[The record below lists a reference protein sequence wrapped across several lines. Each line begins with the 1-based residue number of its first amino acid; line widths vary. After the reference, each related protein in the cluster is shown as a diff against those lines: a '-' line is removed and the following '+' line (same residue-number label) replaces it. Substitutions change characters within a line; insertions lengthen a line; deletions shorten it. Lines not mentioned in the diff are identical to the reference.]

1 MVSILKD
8 IPIENIKIIPCRVK
22 GPRGIVKSFLISGDN
37 RLILVDTGFSDAD
50 ADIIIEAVDS
60 LGRKHE
66 DLKLCVLTHRHGD
79 HTGGLKKLKKTLKFQ
94 VMAHELD
101 MPAIQKTTGY
111 EVDKVLN
118 GGEVISDCGGI
129 RIIHTPGHTAGSISL
144 HIPSIKTLIAG
155 DAILSAGEHLVVSP
169 GYLSEDAAQAESSVR
184 HLIEMNLDLERILV
198 GHGDDVYEDAK
209 TNLKRILVG
218 QRAV

>member
-8 IPIENIKIIPCRVK
+8 IPIENIKIVPCRVK
-22 GPRGIVKSFLISGDN
+22 GPKGIVKSFLISGDN

-50 ADIIIEAVDS
+50 ADIIIEAIEG

-79 HTGGLKKLKKTLKFQ
+79 HTGGLKKLKKALKFQ

-101 MPAIQKTTGY
+101 MSAIQKVTGY
-111 EVDKVLN
+111 EVDHVLK
-118 GGEVISDCGGI
+118 GGETMPDCGGI
-129 RIIHTPGHTAGSISL
+129 CVIHTPGHTAGSISL

-155 DAILSAGEHLVVSP
+155 DAIVSAGEHLVVSP
-169 GYLSEDAAQAESSVR
+169 GYLSEDPAQAETTVR
-184 HLIEMNLDLERILV
+184 KLIEMNLDLERILV
-198 GHGDDVYEDAK
+198 GHGDDVYEGAK
-209 TNLKRILVG
+209 TNLARIFVAG
-218 QRAV
+218 RPA

>member
-8 IPIENIKIIPCRVK
+8 IEIEHIKIIPCRIN
-22 GPRGIVKSFLISGDN
+22 GPRGIVKSFLISGED

-50 ADIIIEAVDS
+50 ADVIIDAIDQ
-60 LGRKHE
+60 LGKKHE

-79 HTGGLKKLKKTLKFQ
+79 HTGGLKKLKKTLKFR

-101 MPAIQKTTGY
+101 MPAIQKATGHD
-111 EVDKVLN
+111 VDQVVK
-118 GGEVISDCGGI
+118 GGESLADCGGI
-129 RIIHTPGHTAGSISL
+129 RVLHTPGHTAGSISL
-144 HIPSIKTLIAG
+144 HIPRIKTLIAG

-169 GYLSEDAAQAESSVR
+169 GYLSEDPEQAKESVKR
-184 HLIEMNLDLERILV
+184 VIEMNLDLDRILV

-209 TNLKRILVG
+209 RNLGRIFVES
-218 QRAV
+218 RPA